1 MVREDFWE
9 TLSLHNNYFKTITLK
24 ISLSPSKDMFQVFA
38 CIWNMLH
45 ELPFKYKGL
54 KFRFVDIDYVKQNLI
69 RVLNYLHCVINHI
82 IEKSII
88 FTREE
93 KIVEKNLPRDFI

>member
-1 MVREDFWE
+1 
-9 TLSLHNNYFKTITLK
+9 
-24 ISLSPSKDMFQVFA
+24 
-38 CIWNMLH
+38 MLH

-82 IEKSII
+82 IEKSI
-88 FTREE
+88 FLLE
-93 KIVEKNLPRDFI
+93 KIVEKNLPRELNLTLINQLKINQLFV

>member
-1 MVREDFWE
+1 MNYELIYSYIILRNCRPRVVRKDFWE

-54 KFRFVDIDYVKQNLI
+54 KFRFVDIDYVN
-69 RVLNYLHCVINHI
+69 
-82 IEKSII
+82 
-88 FTREE
+88 
-93 KIVEKNLPRDFI
+93 KIW